1 MFNKIYNRYFEG
13 HSQNGEILGDYCDGI
28 FFKQHPLF
36 SLEPHALQIILYFD
50 DLELCNPL
58 ETSAKI
64 HKIGKDGEK
73 VCTEH
78 TLLYVNCRGVLLSV
92 GKPES

>member
-1 MFNKIYNRYFEG
+1 M
-13 HSQNGEILGDYCDGI
+13 GDYCDGI
-28 FFKQHPLF
+28 IFKQHPLF
-36 SLEPHALQIILYFD
+36 SFEPHALQIILYFD

-58 ETSAKI
+58 GTSAKI
-64 HKIGKDGEK
+64 HKIGKDNEK

-78 TLLYVNCRGVLLSV
+78 ALLYMNYCRSILLSV